1 MRRRARPSPSPLAPS
16 TDDLDGSCGGQGA
29 QAGGRA
35 GPDLGPAHRRYRCV
49 CHLCD
54 DTDTVALMSNMLG
67 EMSGIVIVL
76 S

>member
-35 GPDLGPAHRRYRCV
+35 GPDLGPAQDIELGGLGMRCKEGGTWV
-49 CHLCD
+49 
-54 DTDTVALMSNMLG
+54 G
-67 EMSGIVIVL
+67 RQEG
-76 S
+76 